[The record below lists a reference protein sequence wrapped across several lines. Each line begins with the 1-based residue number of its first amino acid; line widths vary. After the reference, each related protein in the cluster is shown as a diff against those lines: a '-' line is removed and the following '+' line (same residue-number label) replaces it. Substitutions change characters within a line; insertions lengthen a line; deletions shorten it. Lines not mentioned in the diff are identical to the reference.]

1 MLWTV
6 AHQAPLSMEFSRQ
19 EYWSGLPHPSLGDLP
34 DQGSNPCLLSLLL
47 WQVDS
52 LPLSQLLYPNLISA
66 AKIVLE
72 IFFLQ
77 AWGWFLFSLSICWC
91 LWVADKILTRTP
103 QWSHVSHPKRATLG
117 IHGSLLV
124 IYLYEWI
131 FMLFP
136 LSQKLWS
143 KEGEW

>member
-6 AHQAPLSMEFSRQ
+6 SHQAPLSMEFSWQ
-19 EYWSGLPHPSLGDLP
+19 EYWSGLPHPSPGDLP
-34 DQGSNPCLLSLLL
+34 DPEIKPLSLLL

-52 LPLSQLLYPNLISA
+52 LPPSQLVYPNLISA

-77 AWGWFLFSLSICWC
+77 AWGWLLFSLSICWY
-91 LWVADKILTRTP
+91 LWAADKVLTRTP
-103 QWSHVSHPKRATLG
+103 QRSRVSHPKRATLG
-117 IHGSLLV
+117 TRGSLLV

-131 FMLFP
+131 LMLFP
-136 LSQKLWS
+136 LSRKLWS